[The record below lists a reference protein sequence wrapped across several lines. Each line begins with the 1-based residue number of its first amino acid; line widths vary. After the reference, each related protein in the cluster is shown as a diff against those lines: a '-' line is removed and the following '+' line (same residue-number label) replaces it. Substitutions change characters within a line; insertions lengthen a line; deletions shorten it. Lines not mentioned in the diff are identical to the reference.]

1 MRSKLTCLC
10 LCVAPVLVTLSGSL
24 RHTKNTGK
32 HKQQVRS
39 LCDKS
44 SRGRSDTSV
53 IILISRFYAFYFFF
67 FFSYFSMIVLV
78 FCILCF
84 NLCPRTEQLQFPHFP
99 SLSKASG
106 FSLTT
111 PIPRLVSAILQEFA
125 ITRRKK
131 KKEKKNRSKQK
142 CAWLCSV
149 LLSPATDVLYTK
161 KHNHSQ
167 DASMCTQCR

>member
-1 MRSKLTCLC
+1 MSVCGTCFSNIKRISE
-10 LCVAPVLVTLSGSL
+10 T
-24 RHTKNTGK
+24 HQK
-32 HKQQVRS
+32 HRQAQTASQEPLWQKQQREVRYF
-39 LCDKS
+39 
-44 SRGRSDTSV
+44 SDYPHQQV
-53 IILISRFYAFYFFF
+53 LRFLLFF